1 MTLKSEIDQLTEKSE
16 ELRLENATLMV
27 SAVASLQLF
36 LFLDLRL
43 FNIFAEAWKLWVSK
57 PKSFVVIYK
66 VVHYTGETEKCTR
79 ARDYFEQ
86 CWRQESHTY

>member
-43 FNIFAEAWKLWVSK
+43 FNIFAEAWKLCVSK
-57 PKSFVVIYK
+57 PKSC
-66 VVHYTGETEKCTR
+66 GNL
-79 ARDYFEQ
+79 
-86 CWRQESHTY
+86 

>member
-1 MTLKSEIDQLTEKSE
+1 MNVENMTLKSEIDQLTEKSE

-43 FNIFAEAWKLWVSK
+43 FNIFAEAWKL
-57 PKSFVVIYK
+57 
-66 VVHYTGETEKCTR
+66 
-79 ARDYFEQ
+79 
-86 CWRQESHTY
+86 